1 MLKSSGSSLPRNLL
15 RIAAIIAFTV
25 DPLLPAQAIPA
36 ATDEFSVLPDGEA
49 DYVSRLI
56 DLQMFEVAAQYCE
69 RSSGLRNDIEQH
81 AEWECLLA
89 TCRLRQVWTLA
100 SDSRLETIRI
110 AVQRLSDFRANQTPS
125 MHRDIQL
132 RLAQLELLGAAG
144 QIQEQLH
151 SPVSARRRLKLAI
164 EDSNFEFSLKAAEQ
178 AYTDLQTLLKQLEA
192 TRKDLDATF
201 LRVTRDR
208 IRILMAQLLL
218 TQSRLEAGSESQQQ
232 LKEAKS
238 LAEPIS
244 RNAADQA
251 TKFRARAMLVEL
263 SLETSPNEP
272 VDLLLKSLEELAETT
287 QQQVKVDS
295 LRVRTLL
302 KKGVPSDALQQS
314 IAADDLLFETSEE
327 LKVLRLECLLQ
338 LYELLFELPN
348 TSSSAEMKNSTAV
361 EFAALKNRV
370 ESSLSGPW
378 NERCRQISLRF
389 HRVGQVGPEIAD
401 ALEDIDSLRVQNQ
414 FEAAIEQLQKIVDRV
429 PTEQQTLRASVH
441 LELGQLLLKQQSWA
455 AAESALQESSTL
467 FSSSGQAADAAAAD
481 LLRIFSIG
489 QQWQAASASN
499 PNNNSTQGALQQ
511 QALESRYRSALDSH
525 LQSFT
530 TSATSR
536 KALEWRAILNLESSP
551 LTAAADLIQSTDA
564 NHDTIQL
571 TEPETDQSLR
581 LALAAEAL
589 LKLRL
594 RGQALSSDE
603 QTRFS
608 SLLATLQERSQFRPS
623 NDSATSESYLILAG
637 LQLALMV
644 CEPKADPA
652 FWETKAANARNI
664 LESLSRI
671 ESSRKPDASPAN
683 LNAHLHRL
691 RAACEDFCHA
701 ILIASC
707 FRRLED
713 LKQIEPSR
721 AAIIARPRRDRDR
734 CVALLACQLSNAEP
748 TTPGNPQLARF
759 LTQLVLESALTLR
772 WKRHRLRSVN

>member
-1 MLKSSGSSLPRNLL
+1 MICCGS
-15 RIAAIIAFTV
+15 
-25 DPLLPAQAIPA
+25 
-36 ATDEFSVLPDGEA
+36 
-49 DYVSRLI
+49 
-56 DLQMFEVAAQYCE
+56 
-69 RSSGLRNDIEQH
+69 
-81 AEWECLLA
+81 
-89 TCRLRQVWTLA
+89 
-100 SDSRLETIRI
+100 
-110 AVQRLSDFRANQTPS
+110 
-125 MHRDIQL
+125 
-132 RLAQLELLGAAG
+132 
-144 QIQEQLH
+144 
-151 SPVSARRRLKLAI
+151 
-164 EDSNFEFSLKAAEQ
+164 
-178 AYTDLQTLLKQLEA
+178 
-192 TRKDLDATF
+192 
-201 LRVTRDR
+201 
-208 IRILMAQLLL
+208 
-218 TQSRLEAGSESQQQ
+218 
-232 LKEAKS
+232 
-238 LAEPIS
+238 
-244 RNAADQA
+244 
-251 TKFRARAMLVEL
+251 
-263 SLETSPNEP
+263 
-272 VDLLLKSLEELAETT
+272 
-287 QQQVKVDS
+287 
-295 LRVRTLL
+295 
-302 KKGVPSDALQQS
+302 
-314 IAADDLLFETSEE
+314 
-327 LKVLRLECLLQ
+327 
-338 LYELLFELPN
+338 
-348 TSSSAEMKNSTAV
+348 
-361 EFAALKNRV
+361 
-370 ESSLSGPW
+370 
-378 NERCRQISLRF
+378 
-389 HRVGQVGPEIAD
+389 
-401 ALEDIDSLRVQNQ
+401 
-414 FEAAIEQLQKIVDRV
+414 
-429 PTEQQTLRASVH
+429 
-441 LELGQLLLKQQSWA
+441 
-455 AAESALQESSTL
+455 
-467 FSSSGQAADAAAAD
+467 
-481 LLRIFSIG
+481 FSIG

-564 NHDTIQL
+564 NHDTTQL

-589 LKLRL
+589 LNLRL

-671 ESSRKPDASPAN
+671 ESSKKPDASPAN

-748 TTPGNPQLARF
+748 TIPGNPQLARF
-759 LTQLVLESALTLR
+759 LTQLVLESGLTLR